1 MSMRDDLA
9 QLLVKR
15 AGGHIQMLDS
25 GPEENAHS
33 VSIGLSM
40 NWAAIADIILAAGW
54 RPPARV
60 TTTAAELDNLPGES
74 VVIDSDGSAW
84 RKGSDYRDIPRWWLA
99 GAPGGGVG
107 SSIVINHAPV
117 TVVYTPEE
125 S

>member
-1 MSMRDDLA
+1 MSDCDDLA
-9 QLLVKR
+9 EIIRQ
-15 AGGHIQMLDS
+15 GIHNQEWGLD
-25 GPEENAHS
+25 HHD
-33 VSIGLSM
+33 
-40 NWAAIADIILAAGW
+40 IAVDVIAAGW

>member
-1 MSMRDDLA
+1 MSDIDDLC
-9 QLLVKR
+9 QIIHR
-15 AGGHIQMLDS
+15 G
-25 GPEENAHS
+25 
-33 VSIGLSM
+33 IGL
-40 NWAAIADIILAAGW
+40 NFEDLAEEIIAAGFHRDCTATDIADAILAAGW

-60 TTTAAELDNLPGES
+60 TTTAAELDNLPGGS